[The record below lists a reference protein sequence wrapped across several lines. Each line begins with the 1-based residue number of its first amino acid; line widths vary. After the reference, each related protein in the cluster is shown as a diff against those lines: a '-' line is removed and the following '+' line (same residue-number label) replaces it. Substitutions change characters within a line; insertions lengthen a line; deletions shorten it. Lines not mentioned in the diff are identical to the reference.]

1 MASMLKTVLS
11 TRDESRSMMMVF
23 EARALS
29 AAELPVVCDCKCSL
43 HGRQTNIFEVSGGG
57 VCFSRGV

>member
-1 MASMLKTVLS
+1 MASVLKTVLS
-11 TRDESRSMMMVF
+11 ARDESRSMMVVF

-29 AAELPVVCDCKCSL
+29 AAELTVVCDCKCSL
-43 HGRQTNIFEVSGGG
+43 HGQQPAFFEASRGG